1 MKNERSEAVSNTNQ
15 MKENFKFAWRIVAA
29 HVIAY
34 FIAGI
39 LAQQVLHYG
48 YWFSNGVLSLFMRP
62 TSAPIIAIGP
72 CFQVLRGIIM
82 ALVFLPFRKII
93 TEGKYGFLKMG
104 FLILGL
110 SVFSTFAAATG
121 SVDGFIYTIIP
132 FIEHIKGYPEALL
145 LISLFTGIL
154 WIFYKYEKKV
164 LNIIAIVLCALIFFF
179 CTAGYLDALQK

>member
-1 MKNERSEAVSNTNQ
+1 MEK
-15 MKENFKFAWRIVAA
+15 KENFKFAWRIVAA

-34 FIAGI
+34 FFAGI
-39 LAQQVLHYG
+39 FAMQVLHYED
-48 YWFSNGVLSLFMRP
+48 WFSNGVLSLFMRP
-62 TSAPIIAIGP
+62 TSAPIIALGP
-72 CFQVLRGIIM
+72 CLQVLRGIIM

-145 LISLFTGIL
+145 WIALFSGIL
-154 WIFYKYEKKV
+154 WIFYKYEKKAF
-164 LNIIAIVLCALIFFF
+164 NIIAIVLCALIFFI
-179 CTAGYLDALQK
+179 CTEGYLNAL